1 MKQGI
6 NQVLRELKIQPV
18 LVDIGASGTPPP
30 QWRSIAPHS
39 IYVGFDPDQR
49 NPSVVPD
56 IQFARSIIVNQAIS
70 SVPSQSEAHFYLTR
84 SPFCSSTLQPNV
96 ESLTNYLFS
105 DLFAVEKKVL
115 VPASSLNAQ
124 LNRLELERIDW
135 FKTDSQ
141 GTDLR
146 LFEALTETLR
156 HGVLAVDIEP
166 GLIDAY
172 QGEDLFVDAHRELT
186 HQGFWLS
193 SLEVKGTVRMKRAT
207 LEAVMTDHP
216 DLRDTHLYQSVRPS
230 PGWCE
235 ARYLRTLESLRTR
248 NAGARDYALLWVFTM
263 MEQQWGYALDI
274 AHAYQQQFG
283 QDNVSTHLLDLPLK
297 EIYSRNHGLRAFAK
311 RFLPKPLKAF
321 LKQLVL
327 G

>member
-1 MKQGI
+1 MKQEI

-30 QWRSIAPHS
+30 QWKSIAPHS
-39 IYVGFDPDQR
+39 IYVGFDPDR
-49 NPSVVPD
+49 RSLNGVPD
-56 IQFARSIIVNQAIS
+56 MQFARSILFDEAVS
-70 SVPSQSEAHFYLTR
+70 SVPNQSEASFYLTR
-84 SPFCSSTLQPNV
+84 SPFCSSTLAPDA
-96 ESLTNYLFS
+96 ESLANYLFS

-115 VPASSLNAQ
+115 VPASLLNAQ

-146 LFEALTETLR
+146 LFQSLTETLR
-156 HGVLAVDIEP
+156 NGVLAVDIEP

-172 QGEDLFVDAHRELT
+172 QGEDLFVEAHRELT

-207 LEAVMTDHP
+207 LEVVMTDHP
-216 DLRDTHLYQSVRPS
+216 DLRETHFYQSVRPS
-230 PGWCE
+230 PAWCE
-235 ARYLRTLESLRTR
+235 ARYLRTLESLRDR
-248 NAGARDYALLWVFTM
+248 NAEARDYALLWVFTM
-263 MEQQWGYALDI
+263 MERQWGYALDI
-274 AHAYQQQFG
+274 AHAYEQRFG
-283 QDNVSTHLLDLPLK
+283 QDRVSSQLLDLPIK
-297 EIYSRNHGLRAFAK
+297 KIYSRNHGLRAFAK
-311 RFLPKPLKAF
+311 RFLPKPLKEF
-321 LKQLVL
+321 LKQFIL